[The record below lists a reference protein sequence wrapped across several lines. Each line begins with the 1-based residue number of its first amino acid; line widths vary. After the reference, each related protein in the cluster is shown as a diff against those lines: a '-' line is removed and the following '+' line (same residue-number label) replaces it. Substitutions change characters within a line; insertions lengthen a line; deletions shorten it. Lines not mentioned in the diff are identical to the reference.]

1 MIKNSNLSRL
11 FPLVL
16 LVSAAAQAAA
26 APAPVTSI
34 RGNSSEI
41 ERLER
46 LLDARTQ
53 VQVYQ
58 QQQLSQMERELD
70 ELRGI
75 VEQNNHLVQQLQNRQ
90 RDLYNEIDALK
101 QTKSESTKSSPSANN
116 NDVKIA
122 ASDPESAMYEAAV
135 DLILK
140 KKNYA
145 GAVQAFDGFLAKY
158 PKSSYAP
165 NAYYWLGQLYLS
177 KEEFDAS
184 KKHFAKVL
192 EYKDSNKR
200 AEALVKLGVIA
211 TKQNESANA
220 KKYFGQVIKQ
230 FPDTTSASQAKKLLD
245 AM

>member
-1 MIKNSNLSRL
+1 
-11 FPLVL
+11 
-16 LVSAAAQAAA
+16 
-26 APAPVTSI
+26 
-34 RGNSSEI
+34 
-41 ERLER
+41 
-46 LLDARTQ
+46 
-53 VQVYQ
+53 YQ

-101 QTKSESTKSSPSANN
+101 QNKKGSTASSSANK
-116 NDVKIA
+116 NDVKMT

-145 GAVQAFDGFLAKY
+145 GAVQAFDNFLAKY

-177 KEEFDAS
+177 KEELDES
-184 KKHFAKVL
+184 KKNFAKVL
-192 EYKDSNKR
+192 DHKDSNKR

-211 TKQNESANA
+211 TKQKDLNNA

-230 FPDTTSASQAKKLLD
+230 FPDSTSASQAKKLLD
-245 AM
+245 AI

>member
-1 MIKNSNLSRL
+1 MINNSNLSR
-11 FPLVL
+11 FFSLVL
-16 LVSAAAQAAA
+16 LVSAAAQVAA

-41 ERLER
+41 QRLER

-58 QQQLSQMERELD
+58 QQQLAEMERELD

-101 QTKSESTKSSPSANN
+101 QTKNDSAKSSPAANK
-116 NDVKIA
+116 NDVKIVA
-122 ASDPESAMYEAAV
+122 NDSESTLYEAAV

-145 GAVQAFDGFLAKY
+145 GAIQAFNGFLAKY

-165 NAYYWLGQLYLS
+165 NAYYWLGQLYLG
-177 KEEFDAS
+177 KEELDES
-184 KKHFAKVL
+184 KKYFAKVL
-192 EYKDSNKR
+192 DYKDSNKR
-200 AEALVKLGVIA
+200 AEALVKLGIIA
-211 TKQNESANA
+211 TKQKDPINA

-230 FPDTTSASQAKKLLD
+230 FPESTSASQAKKLLD